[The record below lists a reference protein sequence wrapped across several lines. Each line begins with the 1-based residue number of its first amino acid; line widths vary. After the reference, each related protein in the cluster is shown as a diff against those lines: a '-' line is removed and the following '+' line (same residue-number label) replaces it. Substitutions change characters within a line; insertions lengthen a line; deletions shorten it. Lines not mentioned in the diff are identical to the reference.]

1 MVSSSSIPFTKTFR
15 LLFYLFF
22 FSFNATILNEEEA
35 ALPDVRWGWGS
46 RRHWWGPSSSSPA
59 TSWDSNLLW
68 MHLQF
73 ALSHT
78 AGTDPWTEPGSESAS
93 VRENRWSECIPKS
106 HSNLFDKNSISYEEV
121 CMKQFR
127 QLWRERDN
135 GPHCLTEGDGNVIS
149 KWENLNLGF
158 FHLTHGVDGLQA
170 PEAGWVL
177 RAKHQLSQVL
187 ACAQTQRDRLRTGQI
202 DDWRWLSSWDLAG

>member
-1 MVSSSSIPFTKTFR
+1 MVSSSSIPFTKTFQ

-22 FSFNATILNEEEA
+22 FSFNATILNWMRLRYLMWGEAEA
-35 ALPDVRWGWGS
+35 AGGIGEDSQVVPQRPAGTATSSGCTFSLPSLILLAQTLELSLGANLNQSEKTDDLS
-46 RRHWWGPSSSSPA
+46 AFQSLIAICSTKTLFHMRRFAWSSSVS
-59 TSWDSNLLW
+59 
-68 MHLQF
+68 F
-73 ALSHT
+73 
-78 AGTDPWTEPGSESAS
+78 
-93 VRENRWSECIPKS
+93 
-106 HSNLFDKNSISYEEV
+106 EEKETMDRIV
-121 CMKQFR
+121 WLKAAAA
-127 QLWRERDN
+127 
-135 GPHCLTEGDGNVIS
+135 IS